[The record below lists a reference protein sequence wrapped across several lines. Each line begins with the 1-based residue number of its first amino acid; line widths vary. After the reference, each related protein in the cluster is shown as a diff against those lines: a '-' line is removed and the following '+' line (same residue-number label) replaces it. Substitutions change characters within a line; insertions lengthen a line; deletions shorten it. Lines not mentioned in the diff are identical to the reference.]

1 MHKSLH
7 HAAFLAGLAALAWVG
22 AGYVATNPL
31 ALAVVV
37 AVGAFYLMGALELQR
52 FRADTAGLAR
62 ALEDLADPLPSFGDW
77 LRRLPPGLQNA
88 VRLRVEGERA
98 GLPGPT
104 LAPYLTALLV
114 LLGMLGTFLGMVAT
128 LNGTG
133 MALGSATDLPA
144 VRAALA
150 APVQGLGLA
159 FGTSVAG
166 IAASAMLGLMAALCR
181 RERLLVVHTLDTR
194 IATTLRVFSPAHRRD
209 ESFALLQQH
218 AQLMPQLVERM
229 QAMSAT
235 LERQGLSM
243 NERLLASQEDF
254 QRKAEAA
261 YGELAASVDRSLRTS
276 LAESARVAG
285 ATIQPVVEATMA
297 GIARETASLQQVLAQ
312 SAERQLDGLSTRFE
326 ASATAAA
333 RLWKSALVDHQRT
346 SEALSRDLRGSLDR
360 FAETFDRRTAALLGD
375 VSARLERTAA
385 RVSEAWRQALADQ
398 QRAGEALSRDT
409 HQALTSAAA
418 TFERHAAA
426 LLQTVRQAHADLHTE
441 SASRD
446 KERLAAWSDALA
458 TMAGALKQE
467 WQLAGERILENQ
479 QQVCTTL
486 ARTAGDITAQS
497 EAHARHTI
505 AESARLVQAASEA
518 PRAAAELIAGL
529 RQQLSESSARDH
541 AMLEERTRLMQTLG
555 TLLDAVNHSSV
566 EQRAAIEALVAS
578 SADMLQRAGDRFS
591 ERAEGEAGK
600 MAAVAAQLTVSAVEM
615 ASLGEAFGFAVQ
627 LFSASNDK
635 LAEHLQRVEAALSRS
650 TARSDEQLA
659 YYVAQAREVI
669 DLSLLSQKQIV
680 EDLQQLAGRQAL
692 AASEVAG

>member
-1 MHKSLH
+1 
-7 HAAFLAGLAALAWVG
+7 
-22 AGYVATNPL
+22 
-31 ALAVVV
+31 
-37 AVGAFYLMGALELQR
+37 
-52 FRADTAGLAR
+52 
-62 ALEDLADPLPSFGDW
+62 
-77 LRRLPPGLQNA
+77 
-88 VRLRVEGERA
+88 
-98 GLPGPT
+98 
-104 LAPYLTALLV
+104 
-114 LLGMLGTFLGMVAT
+114 
-128 LNGTG
+128 
-133 MALGSATDLPA
+133 
-144 VRAALA
+144 
-150 APVQGLGLA
+150 
-159 FGTSVAG
+159 
-166 IAASAMLGLMAALCR
+166 
-181 RERLLVVHTLDTR
+181 
-194 IATTLRVFSPAHRRD
+194 
-209 ESFALLQQH
+209 
-218 AQLMPQLVERM
+218 MPQLVERM
-229 QAMSAT
+229 QAMAAT
-235 LERQGLSM
+235 LERQGQAM
-243 NERLLASQEDF
+243 NERLLASQDGF

-297 GIARETASLQQVLAQ
+297 GIARETASLQQVLSQ

-333 RLWKSALVDHQRT
+333 GLWKSALAEHQRT

-360 FAETFDRRTAALLGD
+360 FAETFDRRSAALLGD
-375 VSARLERTAA
+375 VSARLESTAG

-398 QRAGEALSRDT
+398 QRAGETLSRDT

-418 TFERHAAA
+418 TFERHAEA
-426 LLQTVRQAHADLHTE
+426 LLRTVGQAHADLHTE

-467 WQLAGERILENQ
+467 WQHAGERILENQ

-497 EAHARHTI
+497 EAHARHTV
-505 AESARLVQAASEA
+505 AEIARLVQAASEA
-518 PRAAAELIAGL
+518 PRAAAEVIAGL
-529 RQQLSESSARDH
+529 RQQLSDSSARDH
-541 AMLEERTRLMQTLG
+541 AMLEERARLMQTLG

-591 ERAEGEAGK
+591 ERADAEAGK
-600 MAAVAAQLTVSAVEM
+600 MAAVAAQLTGSAVEM

-692 AASEVAG
+692 AASEVAA